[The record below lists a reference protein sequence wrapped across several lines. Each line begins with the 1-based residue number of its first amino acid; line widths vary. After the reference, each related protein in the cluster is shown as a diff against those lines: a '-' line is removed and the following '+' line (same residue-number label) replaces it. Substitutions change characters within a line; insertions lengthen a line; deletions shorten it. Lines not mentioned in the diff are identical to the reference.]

1 MNNAIN
7 AIFFKEWIKTK
18 LVILFF
24 SLLSLGYLFFNL
36 ATWYRIS
43 AFKGESHLWEIVIG
57 KNTIL
62 IQNMQYIPIL
72 FGVILAVFQF
82 IPEIREKRLKLTLH
96 LPVNH
101 SRIAFYMI
109 GYGLLI
115 MAIYSIIQLVIIALT
130 ASYYFPLEV
139 VTRVT
144 VTSVIWYLAGVM
156 SYLLTSRIVLEGIRK
171 YCLLHFIFSVLM
183 LSWFFQ
189 TSTPGAYTA
198 FIPVLLLLC
207 ANAALW
213 IDYSIVRF
221 KQGKRE

>member
-1 MNNAIN
+1 MNNAIK

-24 SLLSLGYLFFNL
+24 SLLSLSYLAYNL
-36 ATWYRIS
+36 TTWYRI
-43 AFKGESHLWEIVIG
+43 ATFKGESHLWEIVIG
-57 KNTIL
+57 KNTVL

-72 FGVILAVFQF
+72 FGVILAIFQF
-82 IPEIREKRLKLTLH
+82 VPEIREKRLKLTLH

-109 GYGLLI
+109 SYGLLI
-115 MAIYSIIQLVIIALT
+115 VALYSAVQLVIIALT
-130 ASYYFPLEV
+130 ACYYFPSEV
-139 VTRVT
+139 VMRVT
-144 VTSVIWYLAGVM
+144 ATSFIWYLAGVM
-156 SYLLTSRIVLEGIRK
+156 SYLLTSRIVLEGIHK
-171 YCLLHFIFSVLM
+171 YCLLHFIFSLLM

-189 TSTPGAYTA
+189 TTTPGAYNT
-198 FIPVLLLLC
+198 FTPVLLLMC

-213 IDYSIVRF
+213 IDYSITRF

>member
-1 MNNAIN
+1 MDNAIK
-7 AIFFKEWIKTK
+7 AIFFKEWIKTR

-24 SLLSLGYLFFNL
+24 SLLSLGYLLFNL
-36 ATWYRIS
+36 AIWYRI
-43 AFKGESHLWEIVIG
+43 ATFKGASHLWEIVIG
-57 KNTIL
+57 KNTVL
-62 IQNMQYIPIL
+62 IQNMQYIPVI
-72 FGVILAVFQF
+72 FGIILAVFQF

-109 GYGLLI
+109 SYGLMI
-115 MAIYSIIQLVIIALT
+115 MAGYSILQLIIIGGT
-130 ASYYFPLEV
+130 AFYYFPGEV
-139 VTRVT
+139 VSRIIS
-144 VTSVIWYLAGVM
+144 TSLIWYLAGFM
-156 SYLLTSRIVLEGIRK
+156 SYLLTSRIILEGIRK
-171 YCLLHFIFSVLM
+171 YCLLHFIFSVLI
-183 LSWFFQ
+183 LSWFFE
-189 TSTPGAYTA
+189 TTTPGAYTT